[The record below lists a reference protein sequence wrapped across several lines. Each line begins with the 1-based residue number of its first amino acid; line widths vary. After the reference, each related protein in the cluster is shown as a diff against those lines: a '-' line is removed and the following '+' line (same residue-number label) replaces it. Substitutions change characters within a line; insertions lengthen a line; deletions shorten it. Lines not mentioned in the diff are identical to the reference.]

1 MKKKLTAVVLSLVL
15 ALSSTGTLQVRA
27 ADTTGQEAA
36 PVQEEAEAGQAETI
50 AENASKGEAEQAET
64 ADVQDDIAQPDENGD
79 ISGAAAAEAAAAAED
94 PAEEGSGA
102 GEEEDAFLADSAESL
117 AEEEDAADALE
128 AGNAVDSGSCGDHV
142 KWTLTGTGNNLT
154 LTFSGSGPME
164 EYWMNETPWASYRDR
179 IKKVI
184 VEDGITEVGVFA
196 CYSFSRLTD
205 VSLPDTLTCISVAAF
220 EDCEALRTISIP
232 VNVTEISASA
242 FAGCSSLTSVNIP
255 YGVSMMEASVF
266 SDCSSLTDITIP
278 ESVTRIMEDAFYGC
292 SSLSTITI
300 PESVTEIDY
309 GVFEGCDSLKRI
321 NISDWEKWYNIEF
334 GGQTKLHGD
343 LYVNGKKL
351 TEVVI
356 QDGETEISSGPLS
369 GITSIKK
376 VTIPDSVIYIW
387 DYAFEECSGLETV
400 DMPDSLSLIGEYA
413 FSGCGSL
420 TDITIPAGVKTIREG
435 AFSECGSLTDITVPD
450 SVTSLEGGVFP
461 GSYEDS
467 ADFIV
472 FTHNPYVKKICRLS
486 KAAYFDKTAPSIA
499 KITSHNGS
507 DIRVHFDKTDDSL
520 NLEDILEPDELLMR
534 EDFPE
539 EGYISGYQIKYAD
552 NKSMK
557 GAKSI
562 ILKDKKGSS
571 KVITGLQNGKT
582 YYVQAQHYL
591 KQNEKTRWSKWSQV
605 KSVTVG
611 QDPYPTN
618 IEKLS
623 AYIGSHIRAD
633 WPKTAGAS
641 GYHIKYAD
649 NSSMDGAKE
658 VFVKGNST
666 FTKTLTGLKNGKTYY
681 VKIQT
686 YRTVSGKTSWSPW
699 SKAKSIKVDQTPYGS
714 SIKKL
719 TKVSAAQM
727 KVTWDKAPSASG
739 YHIQYKY
746 YDDDK
751 DPVQKDIYISG
762 NGTLTK
768 TVAGLRKNRNYS
780 VRIQTY
786 RKVSGKTFWSSW
798 SKWKQ
803 IKM

>member
-1 MKKKLTAVVLSLVL
+1 MKNKIITIVITLVL
-15 ALSSTGTLQVRA
+15 AMGSTGITKAQA

-36 PVQEEAEAGQAETI
+36 PVQEETEAGQAESI
-50 AENASKGEAEQAET
+50 AGNASEGEAEQPET
-64 ADVQDDIAQPDENGD
+64 ADVQDDITQPDENGD
-79 ISGAAAAEAAAAAED
+79 ISMAAEAAAAAED
-94 PAEEGSGA
+94 PAEEGSGTR
-102 GEEEDAFLADSAESL
+102 EEEDAFLADSAESL

-128 AGNAVDSGSCGDHV
+128 AGNAVDSGSCGDLV
-142 KWTLTGTGNNLT
+142 KWTLTGSGNNLT

-232 VNVTEISASA
+232 ENVTEISASA

-486 KAAYFDKTAPSIA
+486 KVAYFDKTAPSIA

-623 AYIGSHIRAD
+623 AYIGSHIRVD

-686 YRTVSGKTSWSPW
+686 YRTVSGKTR
-699 SKAKSIKVDQTPYGS
+699 
-714 SIKKL
+714 
-719 TKVSAAQM
+719 
-727 KVTWDKAPSASG
+727 PSASG